1 MSASSPISIYSR
13 TPSPEYIP
21 RSLSPVLELDE
32 PSVQS
37 PDITSHRNLF
47 TNTTPVSRFGSRAF
61 DGDDSE
67 VVTTLSFL
75 PSRNTN
81 AVVSLLIF
89 SMPISSVSLRFNL
102 TQLLLK
108 LLMRKRLKR

>member
-13 TPSPEYIP
+13 TPSPVYIP

-37 PDITSHRNLF
+37 PDITSCRNLF
-47 TNTTPVSRFGSRAF
+47 TDTTPVSRFGSRAS
-61 DGDDSE
+61 DGDNSE

-75 PSRNTN
+75 PRETRN
-81 AVVSLLIF
+81 AVVSLFDILDANF
-89 SMPISSVSLRFNL
+89 ERFF
-102 TQLLLK
+102 K
-108 LLMRKRLKR
+108 